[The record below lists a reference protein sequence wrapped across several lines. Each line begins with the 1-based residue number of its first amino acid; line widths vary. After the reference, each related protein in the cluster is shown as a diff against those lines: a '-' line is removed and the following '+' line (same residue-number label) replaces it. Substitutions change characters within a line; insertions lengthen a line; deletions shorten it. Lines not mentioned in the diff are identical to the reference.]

1 MDVQWLLLGLVQ
13 IMFINIVL
21 SGDNAVVIAL
31 ACRSLPQEQQKKAIF
46 LGSLGAIVLRVVLT
60 FAAVWLLQI
69 PYVQLAGGVLLLWIA
84 LKLMKQE
91 DHEEKLA
98 SSHRLGAAIKTII
111 VADLVMSL
119 DNVLAVA
126 GAAAG
131 NYLLIGC
138 GLAFSIPLIIWGSK
152 LLMSLMKRYPVIVL
166 LGVALLGYTSGEMM
180 LNDKMVGHAV
190 ESLSP
195 ALHTLVPVALGVLVV
210 AIGKL
215 LEKRQHKEKEQQI
228 PAAQEQEVQSHV

>member
-1 MDVQWLLLGLVQ
+1 MDVQWLLLGLLQ
-13 IMFINIVL
+13 IIFINIVL

-31 ACRSLPQEQQKKAIF
+31 ACRNLPQEQQKKAIF
-46 LGSLGAIVLRVVLT
+46 LGSLGAIVLRVILT
-60 FAAVWLLQI
+60 FVAVWMLQI

-84 LKLMKQE
+84 IKLMKHE
-91 DHEEKLA
+91 DNEEKLE
-98 SSHRLGAAIKTII
+98 SSHKLGAAIKTIVI
-111 VADLVMSL
+111 ADLVMSL

-131 NYLLIGC
+131 NFLLIGF

-152 LLMSLMKRYPVIVL
+152 LLMNLMNRFPVIVL
-166 LGVALLGYTSGEMM
+166 LGVGLLGYTSGEMI

-195 ALHTLVPVALGVLVV
+195 TLHIAIPIALAVLVIAV
-210 AIGKL
+210 GKIM
-215 LEKRQHKEKEQQI
+215 EKRQHQKEQ
-228 PAAQEQEVQSHV
+228 EQPVQTDY